1 MKKLFVLIIINCLI
15 SSFIIAQDN
24 TKTDYLRGG
33 IGSDLFSSGKMF
45 IGILEFE
52 YITPINQR
60 FNFGISSTVGY
71 GSSVHS
77 GGIIPN
83 SETTFQAFMIHVD
96 PNIYLRTISIGD
108 FHLYTGLGASL
119 MFGNDI
125 LQHNGNGNISSL
137 KDERFSVGGSLV
149 FQFNYDINQDTA
161 LGLRLSTQP
170 YINGDISTGMSFNL
184 IKTFNWKTDE

>member
-137 KDERFSVGGSLV
+137 KKQTVPQPSSLASSRNRLIQMV
-149 FQFNYDINQDTA
+149 PA
-161 LGLRLSTQP
+161 LGWAEFLEL
-170 YINGDISTGMSFNL
+170 
-184 IKTFNWKTDE
+184 